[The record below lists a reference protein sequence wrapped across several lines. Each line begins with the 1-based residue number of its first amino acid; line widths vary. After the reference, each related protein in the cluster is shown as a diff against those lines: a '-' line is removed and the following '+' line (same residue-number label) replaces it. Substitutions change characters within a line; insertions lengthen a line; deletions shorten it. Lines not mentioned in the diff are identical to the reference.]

1 MIPPL
6 TDLPTGFRGEE
17 LMVAGVPVGAAPT
30 PRFADLLAV
39 EPVSAT
45 KVEVQAER
53 FNQDGFFGTSVAMP
67 VAAVAVVLPSAAPEP
82 VVESPVA
89 ASAAGPAT
97 PAVTPV
103 ATTKATAPVVAPLS
117 SVFAKATAPQFV
129 APVPTTTAPVAAS
142 RPPSSRSTPAAP
154 VQPRPPVRR
163 RPLPNGSFVA
173 VAVQAVAHGIEVV
186 AQVAG
191 LDEHDRAA
199 LADEVA
205 ALLAAHGYAPAHIT
219 ISAMSGTRQ
228 EAR

>member
-17 LMVAGVPVGAAPT
+17 PMVAGVPVVAVPT
-30 PRFADLLAV
+30 LRFADLLAV
-39 EPVSAT
+39 EPASAL
-45 KVEVQAER
+45 KIEVQAER
-53 FNQDGFFGTSVAMP
+53 FNQDGFFGTSVAIP
-67 VAAVAVVLPSAAPEP
+67 AAAVAVVLPPVVPQP
-82 VVESPVA
+82 VVEAPA
-89 ASAAGPAT
+89 ASSFAGPAT
-97 PAVTPV
+97 PVVTPV
-103 ATTKATAPVVAPLS
+103 LATKVAAPVVAPLP

-129 APVPTTTAPVAAS
+129 APVPAAAPIAAP

-154 VQPRPPVRR
+154 VRPRPPVRQ
-163 RPLPNGSFVA
+163 RPMPTGSFVA

-191 LDEHDRAA
+191 LDERDRAA

-205 ALLAAHGYAPAHIT
+205 ALLAVHGYAPAHIT
-219 ISAMSGTRQ
+219 IAAMSGARQ